1 MLNKK
6 FFCLISS
13 AFLLMVYSHT
23 TFGQCKG
30 TGISSFEL
38 QSASY
43 DNAKEEGQITVSI
56 QGGEPPFI
64 FRLIGDRGGKGKI
77 KLKESLPTTNR
88 TYTFESLDANGINTN
103 IFYQVEVESSNQSQ
117 GNIPAAICRKRIIQ
131 NIEVK

>member
-23 TFGQCKG
+23 TFGQCEG

-88 TYTFESLDANGINTN
+88 IYTFESLDTN

-117 GNIPAAICRKRIIQ
+117 GNMPAAICRKRIIQ